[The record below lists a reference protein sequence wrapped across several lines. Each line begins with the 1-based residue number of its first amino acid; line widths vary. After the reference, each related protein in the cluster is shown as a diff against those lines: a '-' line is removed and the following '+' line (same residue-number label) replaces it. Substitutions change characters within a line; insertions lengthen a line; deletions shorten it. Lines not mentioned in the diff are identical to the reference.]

1 MSQIM
6 LGNVRHQLDDK
17 NRMRIPAKYRQAL
30 GTPSYV
36 LPGRI
41 VDGEKCCLYVF
52 PEATFVSDIMPK
64 MKPSSY
70 YGSDEL
76 ADTSSGL
83 LGLAAELE
91 EDPQGRV
98 KLDSNL
104 MTSAGIDKDV
114 VFVGKVDYLE
124 IWSAEIWDKRYGVLN
139 SDNLKKVLD
148 NLKKLGV

>member
-30 GTPSYV
+30 GNPAYI

-41 VDGEKCCLYVF
+41 VDGENCCLYVF
-52 PEATFVSDIMPK
+52 PESTFVNDIAPK
-64 MKPSSY
+64 MKPSSF
-70 YGSDEL
+70 YGSDPLVE
-76 ADTSSGL
+76 TSSGL
-83 LGLAAELE
+83 LGMASEIE

-98 KLDSNL
+98 KLDGDICAV
-104 MTSAGIDKDV
+104 AGIEKEI

-124 IWSAEIWDKRYGVLN
+124 IWAAEVWDERYGVLN
-139 SDNLKKVLD
+139 KDNLKKVLD